1 MENALTLQPLE
12 WMPSTST
19 VRIGIPTHDAR
30 RLPLLE
36 RTISALLSQGV
47 SPASLIVAVD
57 SNPLLQQRLANNW
70 PRATIIA
77 TCGKGVSAARN
88 TILHHATAA
97 DILLYL
103 DDDVL
108 PQPGWLDH
116 MVGTLR
122 SPGVAAVGGRIV
134 PDYEPG
140 ATTLPPEVLWLVGCT
155 YLGHPSTRGP
165 ITRPIGATMGFR
177 RQALLKAGGFDMRYG
192 PVGIRKTNSNEELA
206 LAQLLHRHFGPYS
219 IWYEPDA
226 VVTHFVPVAR
236 CTWRYLLHR
245 SWVEGTSKSE
255 IRHRSPGSLMEYDR
269 KYLSHVLLRHA
280 ARYASRGEL
289 ASSARLLSV
298 GLVTG
303 TAYITRSASF
313 VLPSTPTACT

>member
-1 MENALTLQPLE
+1 MESTLTFQPLE
-12 WMPSTST
+12 PLPSSAT
-19 VRIGIPTHDAR
+19 VRIGIPTHDAK

-36 RTISALLSQGV
+36 RSLSALFSQGV
-47 SPASLIVAVD
+47 SSASLIVAVD
-57 SNPLLQQRLANNW
+57 NNPVLQQYLASNW
-70 PRATIIA
+70 PQATIVA
-77 TCGKGVSAARN
+77 TSGRGVSAARN
-88 TILHHATAA
+88 TILHQAPET

-116 MVGTLR
+116 MVSTLR
-122 SPGVAAVGGRIV
+122 LPGVAAVGGRIV

-140 ATTLPPEVLWLVGCT
+140 AATLPPELLWLVGCT
-155 YLGHPSTRGP
+155 YFGHPPTRGP

-177 RQALLKAGGFDMRYG
+177 RRALLRAGGFDMRYG

-206 LAQLLHRHFGPYS
+206 LAQQIHLHFGPHS

-226 VVTHFVPVAR
+226 LVSHFVPAAR
-236 CTWRYLLHR
+236 CTWRYLLER

-255 IRHRSPGSLMEYDR
+255 VQHSSAHSLMAHDR
-269 KYLSHVLLRHA
+269 TYLFHILLRNA
-280 ARYASRGEL
+280 VSYTTSGDL
-289 ASSARLLSV
+289 ASSARLISA

-303 TAYITRSASF
+303 TAYVTRSARL
-313 VLPSTPTACT
+313 VLK